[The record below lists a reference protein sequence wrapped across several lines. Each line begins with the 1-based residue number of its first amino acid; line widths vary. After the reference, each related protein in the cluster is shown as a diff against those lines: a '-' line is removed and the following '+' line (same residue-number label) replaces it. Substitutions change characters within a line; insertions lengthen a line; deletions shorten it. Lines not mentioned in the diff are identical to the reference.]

1 MRKIELENIN
11 FWGDNWNSILEIPD
25 DMVFVEVYR
34 YKSDDGKDPQRFYAG
49 FYPYSKEVYKS
60 MKEGARVSIY
70 NILDTWIYIELH
82 NVNPV
87 NEDLPLIDFDEF
99 NKRYMPWF
107 SQYVVEYVGPKMLKE
122 EDIKNIDENIE
133 DFLFNPKKLI
143 GKDIWYTITMSKLLR
158 FTGKSEHLQVEVANV
173 GFNSWLT
180 EKDEVKMFAIVYHD
194 FKTFLSDDY
203 VIKGK
208 YFFKKDEES
217 WNKYK
222 NRIKEFL
229 NYSDI
234 EL

>member
-11 FWGDNWNSILEIPD
+11 FWGDNWNSTLEIPD

-122 EDIKNIDENIE
+122 EDIKKIDENIE
-133 DFLFNPKKLI
+133 DFLF
-143 GKDIWYTITMSKLLR
+143 
-158 FTGKSEHLQVEVANV
+158 EHLQVEVANV